1 MKEVHNINVTFYFLF
16 TAKRTKR
23 TPTEA
28 TGARGKTCQGFILSC
43 DFQFFVDEKLMF

>member
-16 TAKRTKR
+16 TAKR